1 MAQSTRDKAG
11 LTNAHACAQACMF
24 VCFNECKA
32 DLADGAEA
40 ALEVLEAP
48 ELPHLLVLL
57 LAAHLGEPLALALFL
72 PQGVP

>member
-1 MAQSTRDKAG
+1 
-11 LTNAHACAQACMF
+11 MF